1 MPASKTVWTSAP
13 VTEQG
18 TLVLDIVG
26 YSFHKGVGKPIR
38 SGKFTV
44 GGHQWICSFYP
55 DGHDSGLYPDYAAA
69 ALALCRPVPAATVV
83 RASYELRLINQ
94 STGLSVPLYKGGP
107 RVFNPNGRNKG
118 VGLGRLIKRSVM
130 EDSPYLQNDRL
141 KLEYGITVIKE
152 PLQTES
158 RLSIGIDVPPSDI
171 ADQFGRLLETK
182 VGVDVSFSIG
192 SETFTMHRLVL
203 AARSPVFEAEL
214 YGPMREAGSESI
226 VIRDM
231 QPDVFR
237 AFLHFIY
244 TDSLPPLDDLE
255 TGDREELIRHLLVA
269 ADRYAMERLK
279 LICQSILCRN
289 LNVQNLATTV
299 ALADQHHCDRL
310 KDACIEFLT
319 CSDVFDTVVATK
331 DYKNLKRTCPSV
343 VIDILEKK
351 SRFRQA

>member
-26 YSFHKGVGKPIR
+26 YSLHKGVGKPIR

-107 RVFNPNGRNKG
+107 R
-118 VGLGRLIKRSVM
+118 
-130 EDSPYLQNDRL
+130 NDRL

-182 VGVDVSFSIG
+182 VGVDVSFSEG

-214 YGPMREAGSESI
+214 YGPMREAGSESK

-289 LNVQNLATTV
+289 LNVQTLATTV

-319 CSDVFDTVVATK
+319 CSDVFDAVVATK